1 MHRDHEHGHQRHRHG
16 HGPERGE
23 RFARGDGRHGFGRHG
38 DHAGGRRGG
47 RMFDHGELRLVVL
60 ALIAERPRY
69 GYEIIKEIEER
80 LGGGY
85 SPSPGVIYPTLTLL
99 EELGHATVAE
109 AGGKKHY
116 TITPEGQAA
125 LATSQAAVD
134 AALGRM
140 RDVGATRTSA
150 GQPQIVR
157 AMENLKLA
165 LRLAPGARPADRGAT
180 ARRGRSAGRRRA
192 RGGAELMATLRAEAP
207 PQNGGRPLQPLC
219 KHWPGEDAVS
229 TRAATRASLCEPALV
244 DGRIKS
250 GRDEA
255 ERSVRC
261 DRPRANRLP
270 H

>member
-1 MHRDHEHGHQRHRHG
+1 
-16 HGPERGE
+16 
-23 RFARGDGRHGFGRHG
+23 
-38 DHAGGRRGG
+38 
-47 RMFDHGELRLVVL
+47 MFDHGELRLVVL

-69 GYEIIKEIEER
+69 GYEIIKEIEDR

-125 LATSQAAVD
+125 LAANQAAVD
-134 AALGRM
+134 AALARM

-165 LRLAPGARPADRGAT
+165 LRLRLENGPLTEAQL
-180 ARRGRSAGRRRA
+180 RSV
-192 RGGAELMATLRAEAP
+192 AEA
-207 PQNGGRPLQPLC
+207 L
-219 KHWPGEDAVS
+219 DA
-229 TRAATRASLCEPALV
+229 AALAV
-244 DGRIKS
+244 
-250 GRDEA
+250 
-255 ERSVRC
+255 ERS
-261 DRPRANRLP
+261 
-270 H
+270 

>member
-1 MHRDHEHGHQRHRHG
+1 MYHEHEHGQHRHRPG
-16 HGPERGE
+16 HERGE
-23 RFARGDGRHGFGRHG
+23 RFARGEGRHGFGRHG
-38 DHAGGRRGG
+38 EAGFGQHAGGRRGG

-69 GYEIIKEIEER
+69 GYEIIKEIEDR

-125 LATSQAAVD
+125 LAANQAAVD
-134 AALGRM
+134 AALARM

-165 LRLAPGARPADRGAT
+165 LRLRLENGPLTEAQL
-180 ARRGRSAGRRRA
+180 RSV
-192 RGGAELMATLRAEAP
+192 AEA
-207 PQNGGRPLQPLC
+207 L
-219 KHWPGEDAVS
+219 DA
-229 TRAATRASLCEPALV
+229 AALAV
-244 DGRIKS
+244 
-250 GRDEA
+250 
-255 ERSVRC
+255 ERS
-261 DRPRANRLP
+261 
-270 H
+270 